1 MPSVAPPLCWYPC
14 WYRAPLLV
22 SSLIE
27 EAKSDGINGRQVPN
41 GATGTEASETHGWRG
56 PATLGA
62 APAALACGGW
72 LTDFGGKQRLL
83 ALGVYPTISLAR
95 ASQARE
101 GARRLLVDGI
111 DPALEKE
118 RRTQE
123 HIDAVTFRAVA
134 NEYVTKLKR
143 EGRAAA
149 TIAKTEWLL
158 GFAHADLGNTPI
170 KAVNAPAVLQV
181 LRGVENRGR
190 FKSARRLRS
199 TIGSVFRYAIATARA
214 EVDPTYSL
222 RGALYPGQG
231 NSSSRNYGSKALGA
245 LLRAIDGFS
254 GQPGTRIALLL
265 MAFLF
270 PRPGELRAAAWVE
283 LDLERAIWTIP
294 SMRTKMRRPHR
305 VPLARQSIELL
316 LALAAAFPAAALC
329 CFQAFERR
337 RAQSRTIRST
347 PLCAA
352 SVTRRTRS
360 PRMVF
365 ARAPQ
370 AS

>member
-1 MPSVAPPLCWYPC
+1 MARACNSGCSPSGARLWRLA
-14 WYRAPLLV
+14 YR
-22 SSLIE
+22 
-27 EAKSDGINGRQVPN
+27 
-41 GATGTEASETHGWRG
+41 
-56 PATLGA
+56 
-62 APAALACGGW
+62 
-72 LTDFGGKQRLL
+72 FGGKQRLL

-101 GARRLLVDGI
+101 EARRLLVDGI

-134 NEYVTKLKR
+134 DEYVTKLKR

-190 FKSARRLRS
+190 FEFARRLRS

-231 NSSSRNYGSKALGA
+231 NSSSRNYGSKGVGSPAPCDRWLQRSA
-245 LLRAIDGFS
+245 RHSNCAPIDGVS
-254 GQPGTRIALLL
+254 
-265 MAFLF
+265 F
-270 PRPGELRAAAWVE
+270 PPCR
-283 LDLERAIWTIP
+283 
-294 SMRTKMRRPHR
+294 
-305 VPLARQSIELL
+305 
-316 LALAAAFPAAALC
+316 
-329 CFQAFERR
+329 
-337 RAQSRTIRST
+337 
-347 PLCAA
+347 
-352 SVTRRTRS
+352 
-360 PRMVF
+360 
-365 ARAPQ
+365 
-370 AS
+370 